1 VRFRLVPRD
10 DGFYPLFDD
19 AAENVAEC
27 ARRFRDL
34 LDHYSDDP
42 RAEPSTRDVEK
53 LVNLI
58 NDCELHG
65 DDLTRTILRRLNS
78 SFVTPFDRE
87 DIHALTEELDD
98 VVDEM
103 QAAADLLVLHRV
115 EKPLPEVRDLADILV
130 KAAEAN
136 VTLIAKLPRLRD
148 MEGDLEV
155 IGQLESEGDRI
166 YRRLVAHLFSG
177 EFKAFAVLKWK
188 DIVEAIEK
196 SVNAIENISD
206 IVESI
211 VLKHA

>member
-10 DGFYPLFDD
+10 DGFYPLFDE
-19 AAENVAEC
+19 AAANVAEC

-42 RAEPSTRDVEK
+42 RAEPATRDVEK

-65 DDLTRTILRRLNS
+65 DEVTRTILRRLNS

-136 VTLIAKLPRLRD
+136 VALIAKLPRLRD
-148 MEGDLEV
+148 MEADLEV